1 VPESFTFDAGFT
13 LTPGTETPL
22 FHGDFD
28 ETELGGTTGMDVV
41 KLARLAINGIVKDV
55 LEIRPGLKDPQT
67 VESGCS
73 GLRLNML
80 ARSSAASLNRMWAA
94 AKA

>member
-1 VPESFTFDAGFT
+1 
-13 LTPGTETPL
+13 L

-73 GLRLNML
+73 GLRPEY
-80 ARSSAASLNRMWAA
+80 ARTVLRGFAQQDVGGGKGLASLTPPLL
-94 AKA
+94 K